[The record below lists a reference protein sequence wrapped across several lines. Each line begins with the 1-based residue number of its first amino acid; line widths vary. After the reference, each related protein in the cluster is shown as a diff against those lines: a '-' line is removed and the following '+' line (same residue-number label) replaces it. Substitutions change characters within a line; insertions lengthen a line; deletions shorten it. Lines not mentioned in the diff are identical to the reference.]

1 MRYSLVA
8 FFLAAPFVGAEEAV
22 RLSESF
28 PVGTRYH
35 VKTRVE
41 LGGSLTP
48 PAAKGKRPEAVKV
61 EGYSAIEYEE
71 RVATA
76 NEKGEVT
83 KTVRSCARFDFRRTL
98 AGQKQEIALRPQV
111 K

>member
-1 MRYSLVA
+1 MRYFLLAMS
-8 FFLAAPFVGAEEAV
+8 LAAPALSAEEAV

-48 PAAKGKRPEAVKV
+48 PAAKGKRPESVKV

-71 RVATA
+71 RVAA
-76 NEKGEVT
+76 VGPKGEVT
-83 KTVRSCARFDFRRTL
+83 KTVRSCARLDFRRTL

-111 K
+111 